1 MDNAR
6 LNAELAS
13 VRRRFGS
20 IDGLTADEI
29 AALVDACRLADN
41 PFGED
46 DAEMADF
53 PAAVVRG
60 VEFRPLTIGASVWL
74 DEYAGK
80 WWGDNDSR
88 YFWALVYALVH
99 GRDKSAF
106 LSVLDEPS
114 ARRAIRLMALRF
126 TFSRRALER
135 AVDAAL
141 GRVVPRDSK
150 PDASHKSVPWN
161 EMVLAL
167 ETHSG
172 IPRED
177 WLWGCGAKYAARAYT
192 EMRNALSARSGQ
204 GGVRMLDALDGALQS
219 LAVVKKR
226 IKDRLSKSPSATPSP
241 NEVSA

>member
-6 LNAELAS
+6 LDAELSS

-20 IDGLTADEI
+20 IDLLTADEI
-29 AALVDACRLADN
+29 AALVDACRLADS

-53 PAAVVRG
+53 PTAVVRG

-80 WWGDNDSR
+80 WWRDNDSR

-114 ARRAIRLMALRF
+114 ARRAIRRMALRF

-141 GRVVPRDSK
+141 GSVQPRADK

-177 WLWGCGAKYAARAYT
+177 WLWGRGAKYAAHAYA
-192 EMRNALSARSGQ
+192 EMRSAIAARSGKAAP
-204 GGVRMLDALDGALQS
+204 RMLDSLDGALQS

-226 IKDRLSKSPSATPSP
+226 IKDRLSKAKPRTPP
-241 NEVSA
+241 H